1 MIKAVL
7 FDLDETLL
15 DRTLS
20 LERFLP
26 HHLER
31 IALEPAQ
38 TAGYLKRFHE
48 LDAKGYGPKD
58 LMFATLVAEFDLK
71 QTGPELHRN
80 FTHEAA
86 KGSVLYPDALPTL
99 LELRKRGF
107 ALGIITNGTVAM
119 QQGKLHACNLEPM
132 VDFSLIS
139 EREGIKKPDPRIFN
153 TALERL
159 GLQAKQVLFVG
170 DHPINDIAGAAKV
183 GMHTA
188 WLRQGRK
195 WSLEGIKPTVTL
207 ECLNEL
213 LALVD
218 GIVLVDGVTL

>member
-15 DRTLS
+15 DRTRS

-26 HHLER
+26 QHVQR
-31 IALEPAQ
+31 IGLEPDQ
-38 TAGYLKRFHE
+38 IEGYVTRFHE

-58 LMFATLVAEFDLK
+58 VMFATLVSEFDLR
-71 QTGPELHRN
+71 QTEPELHRN

-86 KGSVLYPDALPTL
+86 KGSVLYPDAIPTL
-99 LELRKRGF
+99 LELCKRGF

-119 QQGKLHACNLEPM
+119 QQGKLQACQLEPL

-159 GLQAKQVLFVG
+159 GLPAAQVLFVG
-170 DHPINDIAGAAKV
+170 DHPQNDVGGAANV
-183 GMHTA
+183 GMLTA
-188 WLRQGRK
+188 WLRQGREWPLERISPTFTLK
-195 WSLEGIKPTVTL
+195 ALGDLLELEGVQSVK
-207 ECLNEL
+207 
-213 LALVD
+213 A
-218 GIVLVDGVTL
+218 